1 MTTITGSILAIL
13 ITLGTAEA
21 QTVTLSSG
29 SVFRD
34 CMDCPDMVVIP
45 SGKFIMGE
53 NDGDPERTEGPERT
67 VTITNAFALGR
78 FEVTYDQFAKFVSA
92 TGQEPE
98 VDECSMWIMADLSTP
113 HRTWRD
119 PGYKRVVKG
128 KEAVVCVSWRDAK
141 AFVAWLSGKTNE
153 RYRLPTEAEWEYAAK
168 GGTESLYFW
177 GENPDDACD
186 YGNVYDTAAAEKWP
200 TENFAKLIECL
211 SIIGIQSILLGGK
224 EEFNNFNR
232 IIKSIENS
240 TKIIPINYAGKTSFE
255 DIVFL
260 SSYAKC
266 AIGNDTGPMHLIS
279 SCGLNTI
286 VLFGSG
292 SNPDLCAPIG
302 KNVSIIKN
310 NEIRDISV
318 DKVFNKIK
326 NIVLD

>member
-45 SGKFIMGE
+45 SGKFTMGE

-200 TENFAKLIECL
+200 TENWDAPACTDGFPDNAPVGQFKPNPFGLYDILGNVWEWTQDC
-211 SIIGIQSILLGGK
+211 SILPYPKQPIDGSSVEVEGECEWRAIRGGSWITQAYRQRPTWRGRDP
-224 EEFNNFNR
+224 ERRMGAYFGFR
-232 IIKSIENS
+232 V
-240 TKIIPINYAGKTSFE
+240 AR
-255 DIVFL
+255 D
-260 SSYAKC
+260 
-266 AIGNDTGPMHLIS
+266 
-279 SCGLNTI
+279 LN
-286 VLFGSG
+286 
-292 SNPDLCAPIG
+292 
-302 KNVSIIKN
+302 
-310 NEIRDISV
+310 
-318 DKVFNKIK
+318 
-326 NIVLD
+326 